1 MNVEAPKGLEPEVA
15 VEEPRLYKA
24 REPIYPKDVS
34 GFFRTL
40 KWRILIFALAVYYLL
55 PWMRWPRGEFAPN
68 QAVLVDLANR
78 RFFFFWIEIWPQEF
92 YYIAGLLIMA
102 GIGLFLITSTAG
114 RVWCGYFCPQTV
126 WTDLYMWVERRI
138 DGDRN
143 AQIKLHEQGWTPDK
157 IRKRVTKHA
166 AWLLIAMLTGGA
178 WVFYF
183 QDAPT
188 LLYDLVT
195 GQAATVAYAT
205 IAVLTFTTYSLAGLM
220 REQVCIYMCPWPRI
234 QGAMLDENSLT
245 VTYNEWRGEP
255 RMRGKRARE
264 KAIAIPGERVGD
276 CVDCNACV
284 AVCPMGIDIRNGQ
297 QLECITCALCIDACD
312 NVMERVGL
320 PKGLISYNT
329 FKDYARQEAGDH
341 APTPVL
347 RRMLRPRTLIYFAV
361 WAGIGFAMLGV
372 LSARDRVDL
381 NVLHDRNPLFT
392 PLSTGEIRNG
402 YTVKALN
409 MLPEPRAFTLS
420 ISGLPGAVLEVAGS
434 DAAPSTS
441 VTFEVEPDKLRQLR
455 VYVTAPVERERS
467 EFLFT
472 LTENAAPGSAP
483 EIDTVEGVFYGPE
496 R

>member
-1 MNVEAPKGLEPEVA
+1 MNVETTQGLQPEVA

-24 REPIYPKDVS
+24 REPIFPKDVS

-55 PWMRWPRGEFAPN
+55 PWLRWDRGEFAPD

-92 YYIAGLLIMA
+92 YYVAGLLIMA

-126 WTDLYMWVERRI
+126 WTDLFMWVERRI

-143 AQIKLHEQGWTPDK
+143 AQIKLHGQPMQGDK
-157 IRKRVTKHA
+157 LRKRVQKHA
-166 AWLLIAMLTGGA
+166 AWLGIALFTGGA

-188 LLYDLVT
+188 LLYELVT
-195 GQAATVAYAT
+195 GQAAMVAYVT
-205 IAVLTFTTYSLAGLM
+205 IGVLTFTTYSLAGLM

-255 RMRGKRARE
+255 RMLGRKARAETAKRGE
-264 KAIAIPGERVGD
+264 PVGD

-297 QLECITCALCIDACD
+297 QLECITCGLCIDACD
-312 NVMERVGL
+312 SVMERVGL

-329 FKDYARQEAGDH
+329 FKDYARQEAGD
-341 APTPVL
+341 PTPTPIMTRV
-347 RRMLRPRTLIYFAV
+347 LRPRTLIYFGV
-361 WAGIGFAMLGV
+361 WVGIGVAMLAT

-381 NVLHDRNPLFT
+381 NVLHDRNPLYT
-392 PLSTGEIRNG
+392 QLSSGDLRNG

-409 MLPEPRAFTLS
+409 MLPEPRSFTLT
-420 ISGLPGAVLEVAGS
+420 ISGLEGAALEVAGS
-434 DAAPSTS
+434 DAPPSTAT
-441 VTFEVEPDKLRQLR
+441 TFEVEPDKLRRLR
-455 VYVTAPVERERS
+455 VYVTAPPGDDRR

-472 LTENAAPGSAP
+472 LEEVTEPGVRP
-483 EIDTVEGVFYGPE
+483 EIDTVEGVFYGPDD
-496 R
+496 